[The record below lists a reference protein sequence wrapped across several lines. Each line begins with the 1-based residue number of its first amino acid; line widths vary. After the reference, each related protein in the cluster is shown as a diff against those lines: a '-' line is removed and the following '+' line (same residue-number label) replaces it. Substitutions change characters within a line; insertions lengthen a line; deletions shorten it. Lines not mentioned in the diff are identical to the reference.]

1 MKSGRYNRFIL
12 NKKEII
18 MDYKRA
24 AKQMEQIGD
33 TNGCVVIAL
42 SHMLNISY
50 KEANKI
56 AMEKYDRPF
65 RQGMYTYDLVSM
77 YCQELAKVG
86 KEIIKLD
93 LDTVLKK
100 VNKGSYNVK
109 TVTSNNLKRA
119 NLRGM
124 HFAIT
129 RSHVTTVK
137 GGKVSD
143 FTTNQASHVQSLY
156 RIQPIG
162 ARINKT
168 ENKYN

>member
-1 MKSGRYNRFIL
+1 
-12 NKKEII
+12 

-24 AKQMEQIGD
+24 AKQMDKSGD

-50 KEANKI
+50 NEANEI
-56 AMEKYDRPF
+56 AMKKYGRKF
-65 RQGMYTYDLVSM
+65 RQGMYTCDLVSM
-77 YCQELAKVG
+77 YCQELEKIG

-93 LDTVLKK
+93 LKTILKK

-124 HFAIT
+124 HVAIT

-143 FTTNQASHVQSLY
+143 FTTNEASHLRSLY

>member
-1 MKSGRYNRFIL
+1 
-12 NKKEII
+12 

-24 AKQMEQIGD
+24 AKQMHKLGD

-50 KEANKI
+50 SEANEI
-56 AMEKYDRPF
+56 AMKTYGRKF
-65 RQGMYTYDLVSM
+65 RQGMYTFDLVYM
-77 YCQELAKVG
+77 YGQELAKIG

-109 TVTSNNLKRA
+109 TVTSNNIKRA

-124 HFAIT
+124 HVAIT

-143 FTTNQASHVQSLY
+143 FTTNEASHLKSLY

-162 ARINKT
+162 ARVNKT
-168 ENKYN
+168 EKKLK

>member
-1 MKSGRYNRFIL
+1 
-12 NKKEII
+12 

-24 AKQMEQIGD
+24 AKQMENMGD

-50 KEANKI
+50 KEANDI
-56 AMEKYDRPF
+56 AMNKYGRKF
-65 RQGMYTYDLVSM
+65 REGMYTHELVRM
-77 YCQELAKVG
+77 YSDELAKVG

-93 LDTVLKK
+93 LGTVLKK
-100 VNKGSYNVK
+100 VNKGSYNVR

-124 HFAIT
+124 HFAVT

-143 FTTNQASHVQSLY
+143 FTTNQASHVKSLY
-156 RIQPIG
+156 RIQPMG
-162 ARINKT
+162 ARINNT
-168 ENKYN
+168 ESKYQTVWERIENN